1 MRLQTVVAHVDVG
14 IVAEIRVVGRRVDA
28 TGRAVARAAAR
39 REEEAAGGAREER
52 DTLGAREAAARREPV
67 ADIGAGA
74 ARDGVVTTT
83 LEEELVLY
91 DMEGLALGA
100 STLKKFI
107 GQLKGVS
114 IKR

>member
-1 MRLQTVVAHVDVG
+1 
-14 IVAEIRVVGRRVDA
+14 
-28 TGRAVARAAAR
+28 
-39 REEEAAGGAREER
+39 
-52 DTLGAREAAARREPV
+52 LGAREAAARREPV

-74 ARDGVVTTT
+74 ARDGVTTT
-83 LEEELVLY
+83 LEEELVRHG
-91 DMEGLALGA
+91 MEGLALGA